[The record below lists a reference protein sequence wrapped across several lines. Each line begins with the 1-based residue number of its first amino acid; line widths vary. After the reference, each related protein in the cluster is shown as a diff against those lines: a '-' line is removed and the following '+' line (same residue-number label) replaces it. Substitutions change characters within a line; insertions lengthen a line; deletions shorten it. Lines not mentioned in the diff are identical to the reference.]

1 MGRPDLPLTGRRPN
15 NGAVVQDVDQL
26 LDRLSAVVDE
36 APRDREAVERTLTDG
51 YAQALALEAERYRLQ
66 RRLAEVA
73 QGIAHGG
80 DTAELATIAARLEG
94 NSGDLTRLRDVLG
107 ELRKHAD
114 ALRPV

>member
-1 MGRPDLPLTGRRPN
+1 VL
-15 NGAVVQDVDQL
+15 QDVDQL
-26 LDRLSAVVDE
+26 LDRIAACVDE
-36 APRDREAVERTLTDG
+36 APRDRDAVERTLTDG

-73 QGIAHGG
+73 QGLARDG
-80 DTAELATIAARLEG
+80 DAVDPAELATIAARLED

-114 ALRPV
+114 ALRPVS

>member
-1 MGRPDLPLTGRRPN
+1 ML
-15 NGAVVQDVDQL
+15 QDVNQL
-26 LDRLSAVVDE
+26 LDRIAACVDE
-36 APRDREAVERTLTDG
+36 APRDRDAVERTLTDG

-73 QGIAHGG
+73 QGLAREGAAIDPG
-80 DTAELATIAARLEG
+80 ELATIAARLEG

-114 ALRPV
+114 ALRPA

>member
-1 MGRPDLPLTGRRPN
+1 VL
-15 NGAVVQDVDQL
+15 QDVNQL
-26 LDRLSAVVDE
+26 LDRIAACVDE
-36 APRDREAVERTLTDG
+36 APRDRDAVERTLTDG

-73 QGIAHGG
+73 QGIARGG
-80 DTAELATIAARLEG
+80 DVVDAGELATIAARLED